1 MGPIQPNR
9 ENEASL
15 SAKAELILTLAKGSK
30 ENIIF
35 KIIKQFHINKYAGS
49 RARQS
54 LGQWLRLDFFQ

>member
-1 MGPIQPNR
+1 MGSIQPNR

-15 SAKAELILTLAKGSK
+15 SAKAELILTPAKGSK
-30 ENIIF
+30 ENISF
-35 KIIKQFHINKYAGS
+35 KIIKQYYINKYAGS